1 MFNYNNQNNNFMG
14 NNGNTR
20 NNTQNGANDFE
31 TLQNARKDLIGE
43 LQAIIEYDDHL
54 HKTNNEIA
62 KATWENIR
70 NEELTH
76 VGELLGLLNYLAP
89 YQKAFVEQG
98 LNEFND
104 RLNKK

>member
-1 MFNYNNQNNNFMG
+1 MFNYNNQNQNNNF
-14 NNGNTR
+14 NSNAR
-20 NNTQNGANDFE
+20 YSTQNSANDFE
-31 TLQNARKDLIGE
+31 TLQNARRDLIGE

-54 HKTNNEIA
+54 HKTTNELA

-70 NEELTH
+70 NEEMVH

-89 YQKAFVEQG
+89 YQKPFVEKG
-98 LNEFND
+98 LNEFNE

>member
-1 MFNYNNQNNNFMG
+1 MFNYNNLNNNFIG

-20 NNTQNGANDFE
+20 NYNQDSANNFE
-31 TLQNARKDLIGE
+31 TLQNARRDLIGE
-43 LQAIIEYDDHL
+43 LQAIIEYDEHL
-54 HKTNNEIA
+54 HKTNIDIA

-76 VGELLGLLNYLAP
+76 VGELLGLLNYLAS

-98 LNEFND
+98 LNEFNE